1 MNDIVSE
8 IENAIEKQD
17 NMHLKDILDCIP
29 PRKYNEY
36 IKWIIIGLLCY
47 GNITLGEYKERLNN
61 DSRRI
66 D

>member
-1 MNDIVSE
+1 MGDIVAE

-36 IKWIIIGLLCY
+36 IKWIMIGLLCY
-47 GNITLGEYKERLNN
+47 GNITLGEYRERLKCQ
-61 DSRRI
+61 SQTL
-66 D
+66 